1 MGIVGLLFILFSF
14 LGFSHWLR
22 EKFSLDPGIIPFILA
37 TSYIF
42 IIALGARFS
51 LMLASLLITNIF
63 GLYLFIKSFK
73 KLDLYRDFFPKYLI
87 FFVAIICLAF
97 YLRDKI
103 FLLYDEFSHW
113 ATISRLLIKKD
124 AINTALDTVID
135 FKSYPQTGA
144 YFIYGLVR
152 PVGYA
157 ESHMMLA
164 NAIFTLSGAF
174 AYFLAVKR
182 KIIDYIIGILVI
194 IFALVYNIRPYG
206 LLVDT
211 ILATTSFG
219 IFVYMDYIKDHD
231 DKKRLRYFLI
241 PMFVSLIYIK
251 NSALVLAAFLIIY
264 MLVSFGKNGLDLVGI
279 SLASIVLANRSWSN
293 HIKNNFE
300 NTGRHSISLSSYKSG
315 LESSKDLVEEF
326 TKNFLRNIRT
336 DYLMWAL
343 LIGLIILVFVCL
355 DKQKLIKLIV
365 YTFIVYALYQTG
377 NYFMYLTSMDAGEIK
392 RLACYDRYVRT
403 IHIYLLLINLYVIN
417 KNYQGVFAKIFTA
430 LLLIFASFII
440 RTPEEIRLPE
450 RSFRENLIEIKKKDH
465 IEPGKSILIKFEKR
479 DNTRIFT
486 RAAMFSFDTSEVTDT
501 FPGDEKEYKESDF
514 DYFIDLSK

>member
-1 MGIVGLLFILFSF
+1 MGIAGLLIILLSF
-14 LGFSHWLR
+14 LGYSHRLR
-22 EKFSLDPGIIPFILA
+22 AKFSLDISLIPFVLA

-42 IIALGARFS
+42 IIALGARLS
-51 LMLASLLITNIF
+51 LMFISIIITNII
-63 GLYLFIKSFK
+63 GLYYFIRSFK
-73 KLDLYRDFFPKYLI
+73 NPDLYRDFFPKYLI

-124 AINTALDTVID
+124 AINTVLDTVID

-152 PVGYA
+152 PIGYA

-164 NAIFTLSGAF
+164 NAIFTLAGAF
-174 AYFLAVKR
+174 TYFLAVKR
-182 KIIDYIIGILVI
+182 KILDYLIGILVI
-194 IFALVYNIRPYG
+194 IFALIYNIRPYG

-219 IFVYMDYIKDHD
+219 IFVFIDYIKDD
-231 DKKRLRYFLI
+231 NDKRKLKFFLI
-241 PMFVSLIYIK
+241 PMFVSLVYIK
-251 NSALVLAAFLIIY
+251 NSALVLAAFILIY
-264 MLVSFGKNGLDLVGI
+264 MLISFGKNGLDLVGLSI
-279 SLASIVLANRSWSN
+279 ASIVLANRSWAN

-300 NTGRHSISLSSYKSG
+300 NTGRHSISLSSYKAG
-315 LESSKDLVEEF
+315 LENSKDLVDDF

-343 LIGLIILVFVCL
+343 LIGLVILVFVCL
-355 DKQKLIKLIV
+355 DKKKLIGLIV
-365 YTFIVYALYQTG
+365 YTFTVYAFYQIG
-377 NYFMYLTSMDAGEIK
+377 NYFMYLTSMDAGEIR

-403 IHIYLLLINLYVIN
+403 IHIFLLLISLYVVN
-417 KNYQGVFAKIFTA
+417 KNYQGIFVKIFTVS
-430 LLLIFASFII
+430 LLIFASFII
-440 RTPEEIRLPE
+440 RAPEEIRLPE
-450 RSFRENLIEIKKKDH
+450 RSFRENLIEIKNKDH
-465 IEPGKSILIKFEKR
+465 IEPGKNILIKFEKR

-486 RAAMFSFDTSEVTDT
+486 RAAMFTFDTSKVKDT
-501 FPGDEKEYKESDF
+501 FPGDEKKYKESDF
-514 DYFIDLSK
+514 DYFIDLTK